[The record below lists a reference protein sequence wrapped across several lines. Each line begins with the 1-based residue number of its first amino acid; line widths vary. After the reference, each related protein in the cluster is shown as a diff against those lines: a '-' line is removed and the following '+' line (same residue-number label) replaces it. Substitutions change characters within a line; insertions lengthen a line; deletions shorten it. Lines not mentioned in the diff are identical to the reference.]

1 MNRPTSVTVLGII
14 NLVFAA
20 WGFLGVAMVVA
31 MDFMPMPANAKNPML
46 DLMQQ
51 NAVYAIYT
59 KVSLMLGIVATIV
72 LGLAGIGLLMMRPWG
87 RWLSIGY
94 AIYGILSVII
104 GAVLFYTFLLGPLLA
119 KEAASSARPGEG
131 GNQRGNSRRSCRHMF
146 WADLSDRPVDFHVS
160 PQRGRGHEGK
170 RSRIISSGCDLL

>member
-1 MNRPTSVTVLGII
+1 MNRPTSVTVLGIL

-31 MDFMPMPANAKNPML
+31 MDFMPMPGNAKNPML

-51 NAVYAIYT
+51 NAVYAVFT
-59 KVSLMLGIVATIV
+59 KASMMLGIVATIV

-94 AIYGILSVII
+94 AIYGILSVIV

-119 KEAASSARPGEG
+119 KEAALPPGPEKVGITAGIVGGVVGTCSGLIYPIVLLIFMYRPNVVEAMKATE
-131 GNQRGNSRRSCRHMF
+131 QE
-146 WADLSDRPVDFHVS
+146 DF
-160 PQRGRGHEGK
+160 K
-170 RSRIISSGCDLL
+170 RL